1 MSPDNT
7 SPEQPAASQPLA
19 SPAVGSQEESD
30 AHCSTREAAQDV
42 DDPSFSQDD
51 SFAFASEGSIV
62 YRDSE
67 TSAELASSIPA
78 REDQI
83 SASDEPFTSYGRVL
97 GDLATLTGP
106 PTAASAR
113 SVSSPATVFDTR
125 ETQPTSDPARVA
137 ASHSPSKQGLNPAAS
152 SFTFRSFSSPASL
165 PTGSMLDL
173 QFGEILKNGKDSLG
187 NLTPEAKVALGQLG
201 LQPIPSLHGAPKFP
215 YARNPSGVDLFH
227 FSVAEEE
234 PAFVPLEE
242 VPDYQPRTMPLPLPG
257 NSRYT
262 RHGRLAQQR
271 NISAPATLAFT
282 QLVTET
288 PGPPFAP
295 KTVRAASAPTRRGG
309 RSKKSQLETP
319 PVSIPFSPPTPA
331 PAPPIDYTHAVA
343 LEQARLAQQVQH
355 AQIAQAQAE
364 SRQTFQQ
371 LVNNPLWP
379 FTGTH
384 APSSA
389 CPTDAGIASLAS
401 TPYPIANTPVLD
413 ASPSTVPSTLRRRPS
428 IVVGPDGQL
437 NVVDSRAL
445 GQLAMQMNLGLGQ
458 PQPVSNFLSR
468 TTSWE
473 TAASAVSQAH
483 LSAAVGAYY
492 PSHEET
498 EDEIFGVLRP
508 PSRAEQLDRRNR
520 PSHHRSA
527 KSTDI
532 TPQAAQSY
540 LEKGRRSSAAAFVP
554 HPGVKRKSSL
564 APSVSGSRN
573 ATGPA
578 RVPQTQARSS
588 HSRRPSCVAIVE
600 DAAPAQKLPPPPAAT
615 ASTSFPPEH
624 KTNKSRAFS
633 DIGNAVSS
641 AKVTSYAGQL
651 DQQPRHISSPS
662 VVHSRTVPQV
672 KLEPPTPKKPSR
684 QQKKGARATSV
695 QVGKVTDSLT
705 ALNLAASTEQGRS
718 TTPSAASDAY
728 VTATEGDGDASGA
741 GGSTGTSGWSRR
753 RKRNWAK
760 RKGAAGA
767 VAPENA

>member
-7 SPEQPAASQPLA
+7 SPGRPTASQPSA
-19 SPAVGSQEESD
+19 APVVSPQKERDPQRRV
-30 AHCSTREAAQDV
+30 REATQDV
-42 DDPSFSQDD
+42 EDSSFSQDD
-51 SFAFASEGSIV
+51 SFAFPSEGSIV

-67 TSAELASSIPA
+67 TSAELASTMPT
-78 REDQI
+78 EDQVV
-83 SASDEPFTSYGRVL
+83 ASDEPVASYGSVL

-106 PTAASAR
+106 PTTTSAR

-125 ETQPTSDPARVA
+125 EAQLDADAASVA
-137 ASHSPSKQGLNPAAS
+137 AGQFTSKQGLNPAAS
-152 SFTFRSFSSPASL
+152 SFTFRSFSSPASIS
-165 PTGSMLDL
+165 TGSLLDRK
-173 QFGEILKNGKDSLG
+173 FGEILETGKDSLG
-187 NLTPEAKVALGQLG
+187 NLTPEARVALGQLG

-215 YARNPSGVDLFH
+215 YARNPSGVDLFY

-234 PAFVPLEE
+234 PAFVPLEQ
-242 VPDYQPRTMPLPLPG
+242 VPDYQPRTTPLPLPG

-262 RHGRLAQQR
+262 HHGRLAQQR

-288 PGPPFAP
+288 PGPPLAP

-309 RSKKSQLETP
+309 RSKKSQPETP
-319 PVSIPFSPPTPA
+319 PVPTPFSPPTPA
-331 PAPPIDYTHAVA
+331 PPVDYTHAVA
-343 LEQARLAQQVQH
+343 LEQARLAQQIQH

-384 APSSA
+384 TPSVY
-389 CPTDAGIASLAS
+389 PTDASIASFAS

-413 ASPSTVPSTLRRRPS
+413 ARPSPFPTPLRRRPS
-428 IVVGPDGQL
+428 ILVGPDGQV
-437 NVVDSRAL
+437 NVVDSSAL
-445 GQLAMQMNLGLGQ
+445 EQLAMQMNLGLGQ
-458 PQPVSNFLSR
+458 PQPVSTFSSR

-473 TAASAVSQAH
+473 TAASAASQGH
-483 LSAAVGAYY
+483 SGAAVGAYY
-492 PSHEET
+492 PSYEET
-498 EDEIFGVLRP
+498 EDETPGVLRP

-520 PSHHRSA
+520 PSHRRSA

-564 APSVSGSRN
+564 APSVSGSRH

-578 RVPQTQARSS
+578 RMPQTQARSS
-588 HSRRPSCVAIVE
+588 HSRRPSYVAIAE
-600 DAAPAQKLPPPPAAT
+600 DVPPAQQVPPPPASVS
-615 ASTSFPPEH
+615 STSFPPSH
-624 KTNKSRAFS
+624 RTNKSRVFS

-684 QQKKGARATSV
+684 QQKKGARTPSV
-695 QVGKVTDSLT
+695 QVEKVTDSLT

-741 GGSTGTSGWSRR
+741 GGSTSTSGWSRR

-767 VAPENA
+767 TAGENGA

>member
-7 SPEQPAASQPLA
+7 SPARPAASQP
-19 SPAVGSQEESD
+19 SPAPGMSLQKEPDVQHNVRKAIHDVEES
-30 AHCSTREAAQDV
+30 
-42 DDPSFSQDD
+42 SFSQDD
-51 SFAFASEGSIV
+51 SFTFPSEGSIV
-62 YRDSE
+62 YRDND
-67 TSAELASSIPA
+67 TSAELASTMPTEHQVIAP
-78 REDQI
+78 
-83 SASDEPFTSYGRVL
+83 DEPFTSYGSVL

-106 PTAASAR
+106 PTTSSAH
-113 SVSSPATVFDTR
+113 SVSSPATVFDTKDA
-125 ETQPTSDPARVA
+125 QSDVDVA
-137 ASHSPSKQGLNPAAS
+137 SVSPGHSPSRQGLNPAAS
-152 SFTFRSFSSPASL
+152 CFTFRSFSSPASIS
-165 PTGSMLDL
+165 TGSLLDRK
-173 QFGEILKNGKDSLG
+173 FGEILETGKDSLG
-187 NLTPEAKVALGQLG
+187 NLTPEAKAALGQLG

-215 YARNPSGVDLFH
+215 YARNPSGVDLFY

-234 PAFVPLEE
+234 PAFVPLEQ
-242 VPDYQPRTMPLPLPG
+242 VPDYQPRTTPLPLPG

-262 RHGRLAQQR
+262 HHGRLAQQR
-271 NISAPATLAFT
+271 NISAPATLAST

-288 PGPPFAP
+288 PGPPLAP

-309 RSKKSQLETP
+309 RSKKSQPETP
-319 PVSIPFSPPTPA
+319 PVSTPLSPPTPA
-331 PAPPIDYTHAVA
+331 APVDYTHAVA

-384 APSSA
+384 TASNAFPM
-389 CPTDAGIASLAS
+389 DASTTSFAS

-413 ASPSTVPSTLRRRPS
+413 ARPSPVPSTLRRRPS
-428 IVVGPDGQL
+428 IVIGPDGHV
-437 NVVDSRAL
+437 NVVDSSAL
-445 GQLAMQMNLGLGQ
+445 EQLAMQMNLGLGQ
-458 PQPVSNFLSR
+458 PQPVSTFSSR

-473 TAASAVSQAH
+473 TAASAASQAY
-483 LSAAVGAYY
+483 SGAPTGFYY
-492 PSHEET
+492 LSHEET
-498 EDEIFGVLRP
+498 EDETFGVLRP
-508 PSRAEQLDRRNR
+508 PSRSEQLDRRNR
-520 PSHHRSA
+520 PSHRRSA

-532 TPQAAQSY
+532 MPQAAQSY

-564 APSVSGSRN
+564 APSISGPRN
-573 ATGPA
+573 VTGPA
-578 RVPQTQARSS
+578 KMPQTHALPS
-588 HSRRPSCVAIVE
+588 HSRRSSCVAIAE
-600 DAAPAQKLPPPPAAT
+600 DAPPPQRVPPPPASVS
-615 ASTSFPPEH
+615 STSFPPAY
-624 KTNKSRAFS
+624 KTNKSRPFS

-662 VVHSRTVPQV
+662 VIHSRKVPQV

-684 QQKKGARATSV
+684 QQKKGAKTPSV
-695 QVGKVTDSLT
+695 QLEKVTDSLT
-705 ALNLAASTEQGRS
+705 ALNLAASTEQGGS

-728 VTATEGDGDASGA
+728 VTATEGDGDATGA
-741 GGSTGTSGWSRR
+741 GGSTSTSGWSRR

-767 VAPENA
+767 TAGENGT